1 MIILHYSMLNIH
13 KVSVLGSENIPFCEV
28 GWWPTS
34 SSLLGQFI
42 SMQGAGAGVL
52 YQSLKAW
59 WLVRSVGSAEGR
71 VNGQSEMVK
80 KY

>member
-1 MIILHYSMLNIH
+1 MR
-13 KVSVLGSENIPFCEV
+13 
-28 GWWPTS
+28 
-34 SSLLGQFI
+34 
-42 SMQGAGAGVL
+42 GAGAGVL

-59 WLVRSVGSAEGR
+59 WLVRSVGSTEGR